1 MRELIKKSWRLVM
14 SSKEMYLEDEVL
26 FIEESGEMPEVAMHS
41 SLYFLCSDP
50 EGPGLKL
57 RQEDRIPLKKAV
69 LTRYQTIIL
78 RDLQP
83 ENRKKSIYR
92 GLQRSA
98 INWQR
103 LKLFAEAENLDIS
116 HVRRVVSMALTAFLQ
131 AEIRSVTQNNEPS
144 CINCGRHTLQ
154 QFAWEL
160 GLCGADL
167 AGGWQDLCCDE
178 GSHLQGR

>member
-1 MRELIKKSWRLVM
+1 MRELNIKSWRLVM

-50 EGPGLKL
+50 EGPGLEL
-57 RQEDRIPLKKAV
+57 RQEDRIPLKIAV

-83 ENRKKSIYR
+83 ANRKKSIYR

-103 LKLFAEAENLDIS
+103 RKIWIS
-116 HVRRVVSMALTAFLQ
+116 AMCA
-131 AEIRSVTQNNEPS
+131 
-144 CINCGRHTLQ
+144 GR
-154 QFAWEL
+154 FPW
-160 GLCGADL
+160 
-167 AGGWQDLCCDE
+167 
-178 GSHLQGR
+178 R